1 MKRFQVW
8 IRPVGDFCR
17 VRVSGDDNARWLVL
31 RLSEAFV
38 FRTFEPLEQVPGAPD
53 CWFRIPY
60 NPPLSSTRFR
70 QILLAI
76 PEVELMREP
85 A

>member
-17 VRVSGDDNARWLVL
+17 IRVDGDVNARWLVL
-31 RLSEAFV
+31 RLSQAFV
-38 FRTFEPLEQVPGAPD
+38 FRTFEPLEQDARTPY
-53 CWFRIPY
+53 CSFRVPY
-60 NPPLSSTRFR
+60 NPPLSSAGFR
-70 QILLAI
+70 QILLGI

>member
-17 VRVSGDDNARWLVL
+17 IRVDGDANARWLVL

-38 FRTFEPLEQVPGAPD
+38 FRTFEPLEQNMGTTH
-53 CWFRIPY
+53 CSFRVPY
-60 NPPLSSTRFR
+60 NPPLSSARLR
-70 QILLAI
+70 QLLLAI
-76 PEVELMREP
+76 PEVDLMREP